1 MFAPFNKLAKRILP
15 NRTVEP
21 DGTEKAVISNGVS
34 TVTVRTNVGGALWLE
49 NSGQT
54 PGNARGYGA
63 FDWQVFRTT
72 ADQVASGSTAV
83 AFGRNNKVTGNF
95 GAAAIGN
102 GHTVTADSGIA
113 LGSEHTVSAANG
125 FAAGGNCTA
134 SVSNSAAAIGY
145 YSTSSGFSAIAL
157 GSFANNAIACS
168 LALGGGTYNG
178 NQTGIIPLS
187 KQTADA
193 TPTVLDLLN
202 NAAYR
207 ATLPA
212 SRAWHFRGQCI
223 ARSSAHKASAWSIE
237 GVIIRDASNDT
248 RIVGTPTIALIAQDA
263 EMAGTAVAVSADN
276 TNEALTITVTGLA
289 ATTIGWTC
297 SIFYSQA

>member
-21 DGTEKAVISNGVS
+21 DGTEKAVITNGAA
-34 TVTVRTNVGGALWLE
+34 TVAVRTSVGGALWLE
-49 NSGQT
+49 NPTQV
-54 PGNARGYGA
+54 PGNARGFGS
-63 FDWQVFRTT
+63 FDWQILRTA
-72 ADQVASGSTAV
+72 ADQVASGSTTV
-83 AFGRNNKVTGNF
+83 AFGRSNKVTGSF

-102 GHTVTADSGIA
+102 GNTVTGDAGIA
-113 LGSEHTVSAANG
+113 LGGGNTVSAAGG
-125 FAAGGNCTA
+125 FAVGSNCTA
-134 SVSNSAAAIGY
+134 SVGNSAMVIGY
-145 YSTSSGFSAIAL
+145 YSTSSAFSAISL
-157 GSFANNAIACS
+157 GAYANNAIACS
-168 LALGGGTYNG
+168 LVLGGGISGY
-178 NQTGIIPLS
+178 QTGIIPLN

-193 TPTVLDLLN
+193 TPTVLDLFN
-202 NAAYR
+202 TATYR

-212 SRAWHFRGQCI
+212 PRAWHFRGMCI

-276 TNEALTITVTGLA
+276 TNESLAITVTGLA

-297 SIFYSQA
+297 SIFYSQV